1 MLIYLLIVLKKIMFC
16 YCRVFKEFYIIL
28 VKFILKWFLEFFI
41 ICFKDIVK
49 SMEFV
54 VFGVRFFLRRVF
66 KFDERKD
73 LLDRFIVFKKIS
85 RKLVVWIVKFFF
97 GLKGKVLLYLMNL
110 DCNWYLYNYV
120 FKFIELKFRLY

>member
-1 MLIYLLIVLKKIMFC
+1 MLNKWIYLLIVFRKIIFC
-16 YCRVFKEFYIIL
+16 YFRVFKEFYIIL

-54 VFGVRFFLRRVF
+54 VFGVRFFFRRVF

-73 LLDRFIVFKKIS
+73 LLDRFIIFNKIS
-85 RKLVVWIVKFFF
+85 KKLVVWIVKFFF
-97 GLKGKVLLYLMNL
+97 GLKGNVLLYLMNL
-110 DCNWYLYNYV
+110 DYDLYLCIYIIMYLN
-120 FKFIELKFRLY
+120 F

>member
-1 MLIYLLIVLKKIMFC
+1 MLIFIEKIIFC
-16 YCRVFKEFYIIL
+16 YFRVFKEFYIIL
-28 VKFILKWFLEFFI
+28 VKLILKWFLEFFI
-41 ICFKDIVK
+41 ICLKDIVK

-54 VFGVRFFLRRVF
+54 VFGVRFFFRRVF

-73 LLDRFIVFKKIS
+73 LLDRFIVFNKIS

-110 DCNWYLYNYV
+110 DCDLYLCIYIIMYLN
-120 FKFIELKFRLY
+120 F

>member
-1 MLIYLLIVLKKIMFC
+1 MLNKWIYLLIVFRKIIFC
-16 YCRVFKEFYIIL
+16 YFRVFKEFYIIL

-54 VFGVRFFLRRVF
+54 VLGVRFFFRRVF

-73 LLDRFIVFKKIS
+73 LLDRFIVFNKIS

-97 GLKGKVLLYLMNL
+97 GLKGKVLLYLMYL
-110 DCNWYLYNYV
+110 DCDWYLCIYIIMYKN
-120 FKFIELKFRLY
+120 F

>member
-1 MLIYLLIVLKKIMFC
+1 MLNKWIYLLIVFRKIIFC
-16 YCRVFKEFYIIL
+16 RFRVFKEFYIIL
-28 VKFILKWFLEFFI
+28 VKLILKWFLEFFI

-54 VFGVRFFLRRVF
+54 VLGVRFFFRRVF

-73 LLDRFIVFKKIS
+73 LLDRFIVFNKIS

-110 DCNWYLYNYV
+110 DCDWYLCIYIIMYKN
-120 FKFIELKFRLY
+120 F